1 MGVLVWHH
9 GVGMMCGV
17 FFPCACDDTQDLSVR
32 PFACTQD
39 ALEPPFLLYAHF
51 SHCDGDFF
59 SLFPASFFCCFIASM
74 IRFLSPIG
82 MSEI

>member
-1 MGVLVWHH
+1 MASWSGYDVWSL
-9 GVGMMCGV
+9 
-17 FFPCACDDTQDLSVR
+17 FSRACDDTQDLSVR

-59 SLFPASFFCCFIASM
+59 HCFQLVFFLCCFIASM